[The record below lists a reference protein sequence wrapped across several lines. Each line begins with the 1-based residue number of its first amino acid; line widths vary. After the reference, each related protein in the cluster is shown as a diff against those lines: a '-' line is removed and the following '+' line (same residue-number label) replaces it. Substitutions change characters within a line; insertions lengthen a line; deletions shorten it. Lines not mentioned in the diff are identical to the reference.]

1 MNKRVLYVNYTGFS
15 GKDRSHYNLGNK
27 VDLPN
32 DGLTNRVGLPNDSL
46 TNRGGLDDNDDDY
59 MDEDHYAVVHH
70 IQSGEV
76 DKQID
81 RPTINYTI
89 HSWIFSFLILYY

>member
-1 MNKRVLYVNYTGFS
+1 MNNRVLYVNYTGFS

-32 DGLTNRVGLPNDSL
+32 DGLTNRGGLPNDGL
-46 TNRGGLDDNDDDY
+46 TNRGGLPNDGLPNRGGLDDNDDDY

-76 DKQID
+76 DKK
-81 RPTINYTI
+81 INR
-89 HSWIFSFLILYY
+89 L